1 LCSRAF
7 ARRAKRGTRRDRRS
21 VALRER
27 PGCGYSPFVA
37 KNEWADLSE
46 AQIIRRV
53 GRLLALT
60 FTDSATVG
68 LGGTPVG
75 LADVGNDAFVALE
88 VEQKH
93 THPAENVLQYW
104 PWMERNR
111 RRVVLI
117 HAIAPDARKRS
128 GHRADLTRWLGAMM
142 ERVLPGRFTYC
153 RVDLGTA
160 DEASQVTAARAA
172 IIELE
177 STAPERKLAPGL

>member
-1 LCSRAF
+1 
-7 ARRAKRGTRRDRRS
+7 
-21 VALRER
+21 VALRGQS
-27 PGCGYSPFVA
+27 GCGYSPPVA

-46 AQIIRRV
+46 AQVAKRV
-53 GRLLALT
+53 GRLLGLT
-60 FTDSATVG
+60 LADGATVG

-88 VEQKH
+88 VEHKH

-111 RRVVLI
+111 RRVVLV
-117 HAIAPDARKRS
+117 HAITPDARKRI

-153 RVDLGTA
+153 RLDLGTT
-160 DEASQVTAARAA
+160 DEAAQLTAARAA
-172 IIELE
+172 IVELE